1 MPIPTLRRR
10 RSLAPGRGISSLA
23 DVPADPHSKVLHSKV
38 LHLCRYPEKCCT
50 VCDRHRQRCRHP
62 ARRPSR

>member
-1 MPIPTLRRR
+1 MPISTLRRR

-23 DVPADPHSKVLHSKV
+23 EVPADPQSKV

-62 ARRPSR
+62 AGRPSR

>member
-10 RSLAPGRGISSLA
+10 RGLPPGRGITNLA
-23 DVPADPHSKVLHSKV
+23 DVPADPHSKV

-50 VCDRHRQRCRHP
+50 VCGRHRQRCRHP
-62 ARRPSR
+62 VGHPSR